1 MSLPDPRTLADH
13 LALDRTV
20 LANERTLLS
29 YVRTALGLL
38 GAGAGAAHFIDD
50 PWLVMAGWALALSSP
65 VVLGAG
71 VVRYRRVK
79 AHLAEV
85 GARTPMVVTR

>member
-50 PWLVMAGWALALSSP
+50 PWLVAGGWALALASP

-71 VVRYRRVK
+71 VIRYRRVR

-85 GARTPMVVTR
+85 GTGVTRR